1 MTFKMSLQIS
11 CFFSEYT
18 SSLSI
23 LVPPNDSRRGAVP
36 SRTLVQPRIQ
46 ATWLIQF
53 RGPDVPHR
61 DYQVLALCATHQ
73 IPNLP
78 T

>member
-53 RGPDVPHR
+53 RRTDN
-61 DYQVLALCATHQ
+61 Q
-73 IPNLP
+73 IMFGFKNV